1 MYTSLMNGNKT
12 CEVLKVELIFLSSL
26 ANYLLQLCMYVI
38 EYRRGVFHWLF
49 AMPLLHFLSDTSK
62 PFSFE
67 ELTSEPGLKEDNNWW
82 GTQGLDF
89 KTVRRQASFSR

>member
-12 CEVLKVELIFLSSL
+12 CEVLKVVLIFLSSL

>member
-1 MYTSLMNGNKT
+1 MR
-12 CEVLKVELIFLSSL
+12 VLKVVLIFLSSL

-67 ELTSEPGLKEDNNWW
+67 ELTLEPGLKEDNRW
-82 GTQGLDF
+82 GGEHKAWISKLFGDRLPSPG
-89 KTVRRQASFSR
+89 KSVSI